1 MLSPRQIAVTLAFP
15 LLILFLTTLPPLVTA
30 AAATGDDD
38 AGNGGTSL
46 TAYDLLVSYGFPVGI
61 LPQGA
66 IGYDLDKDTGKFSVH
81 LNGSCSF
88 ALEGSYQLRY
98 QSRFGG
104 YIAKNRLSSLYGVSV
119 KILFL
124 WLNIVEVVKNGDNL
138 EFSVGIASASFP
150 TYNFLVCPQC
160 GCGLNCNS
168 NGHILKIRN
177 SNLVSSV

>member
-1 MLSPRQIAVTLAFP
+1 MFPPRQIAVTLAFP
-15 LLILFLTTLPPLVTA
+15 LLIIFLTTLPPLITA
-30 AAATGDDD
+30 TTDSA

-66 IGYDLDKDTGKFSVH
+66 IGYDLDKNTGKFSVH

-98 QSRFGG
+98 KSTFGG

-124 WLNIVEVVKNGDNL
+124 WLNIVEVIKNGDNL

-168 NGHILKIRN
+168 SGHILKIRN

>member
-1 MLSPRQIAVTLAFP
+1 MFPPRQIAVTLAFP
-15 LLILFLTTLPPLVTA
+15 LLIIFLTTLPPLITA
-30 AAATGDDD
+30 G
-38 AGNGGTSL
+38 GNGDTSL

-66 IGYDLDKDTGKFSVH
+66 IGYDLDKNTGKFSVH

-98 QSRFGG
+98 KSRFGG